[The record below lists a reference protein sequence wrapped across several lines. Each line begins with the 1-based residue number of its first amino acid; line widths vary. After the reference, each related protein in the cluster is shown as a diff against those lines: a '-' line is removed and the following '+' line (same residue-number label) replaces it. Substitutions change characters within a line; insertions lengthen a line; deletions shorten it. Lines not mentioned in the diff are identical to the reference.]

1 MSAFSPTVLKLQP
14 PALSHVTACYVP
26 EMLNVKLSVAFVA
39 WAATTFLAHFS
50 VKQILTTVA
59 PAGIEVTASTVT
71 LTVNH
76 PYPLSP

>member
-1 MSAFSPTVLKLQP
+1 
-14 PALSHVTACYVP
+14 
-26 EMLNVKLSVAFVA
+26 MLNVKLFAAFVA

-50 VKQILTTVA
+50 VKQILTAVT

-76 PYPLSP
+76 PHRLSRPLPTLDNV